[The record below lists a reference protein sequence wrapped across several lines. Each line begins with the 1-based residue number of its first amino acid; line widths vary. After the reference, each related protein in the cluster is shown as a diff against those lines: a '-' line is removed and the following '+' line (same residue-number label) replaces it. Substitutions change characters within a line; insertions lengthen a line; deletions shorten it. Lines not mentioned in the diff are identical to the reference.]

1 MRKGF
6 ILIVVFL
13 SLFLVTSVVYC
24 QEPTN
29 WEWKIY
35 FAAAEKWHAMFY
47 QDPSGWGAKQE
58 DFDRI
63 YREIASTYSIS
74 TDEVRDIVFDVLERG
89 HVSSPEEEI
98 LILDELDRRLDAL
111 PDWATAEDQ
120 KRVHREIASKYG
132 ITLTQLHALEF
143 AEELFRRLWGF

>member
-1 MRKGF
+1 MKKGF
-6 ILIVVFL
+6 ILIAVFL
-13 SLFLVTSVVYC
+13 SLFLVTSIVYC
-24 QEPTN
+24 QSLTN

-47 QDPSGWGAKQE
+47 EKDSYPGEE

-63 YREIASTYSIS
+63 YREIANTYSIS
-74 TDEVRDIVFDVLERG
+74 TDEVMDIVFDVAEHG
-89 HVSSPEEEI
+89 HVSDPEEEF

-111 PDWATAEDQ
+111 PDWAAVEDK

-132 ITLTQLHALEF
+132 ISLTQLHALEF
-143 AEELFRRLWGF
+143 AEELFWRLWGF

>member
-1 MRKGF
+1 MKKGF
-6 ILIVVFL
+6 ILTMVFL
-13 SLFLVTSVVYC
+13 SLILFTAIAHC
-24 QEPTN
+24 QELTD
-29 WEWKIY
+29 WEWKIFY
-35 FAAAEKWHAMFY
+35 AAAEKWHAMIY
-47 QDPSGWGAKQE
+47 EKDSYPGEE

-63 YREIASTYSIS
+63 YREIANTYSIS
-74 TDEVRDIVFDVLERG
+74 TDEVWDVVFDVLEHG
-89 HVSSPEEEI
+89 HVSDPEEEI

-143 AEELFRRLWGF
+143 ADELFWRLWDF